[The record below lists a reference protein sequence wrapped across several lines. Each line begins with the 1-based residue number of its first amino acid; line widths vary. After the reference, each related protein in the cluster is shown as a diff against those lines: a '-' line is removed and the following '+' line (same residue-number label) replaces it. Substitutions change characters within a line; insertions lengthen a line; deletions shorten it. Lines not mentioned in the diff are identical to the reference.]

1 MDVSRAIKERYSV
14 RAYKNKEIPT
24 DSLNKIL
31 ESARLAPSASNRQ
44 QWKFIVIR
52 DPDRR
57 KALARAAA
65 NQEFVGEA
73 PVVIAAVSL
82 DPVHIMRCGVPEYA
96 VDIAIAIDHMTL
108 QAVELGLGSC
118 WICAFSQEE
127 VKRILNIPDKYKVV
141 ALLPIGYP
149 SDTPS
154 PKIRK
159 SIKEVVC
166 YETFPQDPVDK

>member
-1 MDVSRAIKERYSV
+1 MDVSDAIKERRSV
-14 RAYKNKEIPT
+14 RAYKDKEIPD

-31 ESARLAPSASNRQ
+31 EAARLAPSASNRQ

-52 DPDRR
+52 DTVRR
-57 KALARAAA
+57 KAIARAAA

-82 DPVHIMRCGVPEYA
+82 DPVHVMRCGVPEYA
-96 VDIAIAIDHMTL
+96 VDLAIAVDHMTL

-118 WICAFSQEE
+118 WICAFAQEE
-127 VKRILNIPDKYKVV
+127 VKRILNIPAKYKVV

-149 SDTPS
+149 SDAPG

-159 SIKEVVC
+159 SIEEIVC
-166 YETFPQDPVDK
+166 YEAFPKDPVDK